1 MEREVLDLRIKRCLD
16 AVKILTF
23 TFFKEDLALRHSTR
37 SSNSAT
43 RSRKT
48 YGNRSLYIYISVPQ
62 GLRNQ
67 EEADEEDEAK
77 QTHPSLDPFEDRQHH
92 QLKMVVAM
100 ASCSLGVNLNSNCSF
115 EKTPCNSIT
124 NWGYSRRVLG
134 FGSKSF
140 CIVQKKGRLLT
151 LYIAV

>member
-16 AVKILTF
+16 ARLDPERLMEI
-23 TFFKEDLALRHSTR
+23 A
-37 SSNSAT
+37 
-43 RSRKT
+43 
-48 YGNRSLYIYISVPQ
+48 VPQ

-140 CIVQKKGRLLT
+140 CIVQKKGRT
-151 LYIAV
+151 RPEFPGTRDEP